1 MKRLLLIAIMTTILL
16 TACGKPS
23 EETPEE
29 VTSIAESISADVTSV
44 YDRKQSASDS
54 MWQLSDG
61 AELIPSESSIT
72 SPFASL
78 EDFNDNTDPE
88 TDADEDPDIYADV
101 FAEPGNQTL
110 FNFAVN
116 LFQSDD
122 YVTPKHGSGTPSTWC
137 ALGGVGKCI
146 DPGYASRETFNNGAL
161 TDYEWI
167 DNHSWKEK
175 ITVFSAGN
183 YSCCL
188 YKYDFDLFTSPE
200 LAETDAEKTYTEY
213 WVIFFTQG
221 EGKPLYLMYF
231 NCDFYTMEQAMDS
244 IVPGVEIKS
253 DKGA

>member
-1 MKRLLLIAIMTTILL
+1 MRKKLNLLLSISVISMFLL
-16 TACGKPS
+16 TACGKAMD
-23 EETPEE
+23 EIPEK
-29 VTSIAESISADVTSV
+29 ITSV